1 MAPEPRRDLGNVMPL
16 SAINDL
22 LGAILPA
29 NAFYAAKLQDLRGI
43 ESLEEFG
50 ARVPFTTKDELAA
63 DHEAH
68 PPYGSNLTFP
78 QANYTRFHQTSGT
91 RGNPMVW
98 LDDPAGWAWVLDS
111 WQRVW
116 KTAGASSGE
125 SAFFPFSFGP
135 FIGFWS
141 AFEAAT
147 EMGIRAIPG
156 GGLSSENRLRMIQQH
171 RPGFIAC
178 TPTYALHLA
187 NVGKQMGLPAETLG
201 VEALIVCGEP
211 GGSIPEVRERIQREW
226 NARVVDHHGMTETGP
241 VSVSDPEDPGILQI
255 FHQAYYAE
263 VVETGSGRHVA
274 PGEVGELVLT
284 TLGRYGSPLIRYRTG
299 DLVRPVG
306 IEGEESGTFGLQGG
320 IIGRADDMV
329 VVRGVNLYPS
339 AIEAVVRAVD
349 GIGEYMVEV
358 DERGDLPEVR
368 VMIETLEDSSAE
380 SDLEGRLR
388 AVFSMR
394 IPVRAVGAGSLPAHE
409 VKAKRWKVIRE

>member
-1 MAPEPRRDLGNVMPL
+1 MMPL

-22 LGAILPA
+22 FGAILPA
-29 NAFYAAKLQDLRGI
+29 NAFYAAKLGALRTV
-43 ESLEEFG
+43 ESLKEFES
-50 ARVPFTTKDELAA
+50 RVPFTTKDELAA

-68 PPYGSNLTFP
+68 PPYGSNLTYP
-78 QANYTRFHQTSGT
+78 VERYIRFHQTSGT
-91 RGNPMVW
+91 RGNPMAW
-98 LDDPAGWAWVLDS
+98 LDDSAGWDWVLKS
-111 WQRVW
+111 WQWVW
-116 KTAGASSGE
+116 DKAGATPGD

-156 GGLSSENRLRMIQQH
+156 GGLSSENRLRMMERH

-187 NVGKQMGLPAETLG
+187 NIGKEMALPVDVLG
-201 VEALIVCGEP
+201 VEALVVCGEP
-211 GGSIPEVRERIQREW
+211 GGSIPEVRERIEREW

-241 VSVSDPEDPGILQI
+241 VTVSDPQNPEVLRIS
-255 FHQAYYAE
+255 HQAYHAE
-263 VVETGSGRHVA
+263 VIETGSGTHVA
-274 PGEVGELVLT
+274 LGEVGELVLT

-299 DLVRPVG
+299 DLVRPVAV
-306 IEGEESGTFGLQGG
+306 EGEGPGVFGLHGG

-339 AIEAVVRAVD
+339 AIEAVVRGLD
-349 GIGEYMVEV
+349 GIGEYLVEV
-358 DERGDLPEVR
+358 DERGALPEVR
-368 VMIETLEDSSAE
+368 LIVEI
-380 SDLEGRLR
+380 LEGQSVESELEARLR

-394 IPVRAVGAGSLPAHE
+394 IPVRAVRPGELPGHE
-409 VKAKRWKVIRE
+409 VKAKRWKVIR

>member
-1 MAPEPRRDLGNVMPL
+1 
-16 SAINDL
+16 
-22 LGAILPA
+22 
-29 NAFYAAKLQDLRGI
+29 
-43 ESLEEFG
+43 
-50 ARVPFTTKDELAA
+50 
-63 DHEAH
+63 
-68 PPYGSNLTFP
+68 
-78 QANYTRFHQTSGT
+78 
-91 RGNPMVW
+91 
-98 LDDPAGWAWVLDS
+98 
-111 WQRVW
+111 
-116 KTAGASSGE
+116 
-125 SAFFPFSFGP
+125 
-135 FIGFWS
+135 
-141 AFEAAT
+141 
-147 EMGIRAIPG
+147 
-156 GGLSSENRLRMIQQH
+156 
-171 RPGFIAC
+171 
-178 TPTYALHLA
+178 
-187 NVGKQMGLPAETLG
+187 MGLPAEALG

-255 FHQAYYAE
+255 FHRAYYAE